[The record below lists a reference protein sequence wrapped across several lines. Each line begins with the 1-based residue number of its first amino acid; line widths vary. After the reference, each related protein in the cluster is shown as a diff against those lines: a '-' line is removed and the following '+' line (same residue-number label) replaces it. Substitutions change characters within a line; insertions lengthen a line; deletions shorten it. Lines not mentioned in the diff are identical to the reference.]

1 MYQKKAHESN
11 ESNIF
16 KYIFEGHKSFVIND
30 IVENLDI
37 SFPTVKKIIS
47 SFLKKNIILENKKV
61 SNGVGRKAMEY
72 NFNDLFCY
80 SIGILVS
87 NKKIDFILTN
97 ACGKVLKKH
106 SYLLESD
113 EFQNEFLSFTNNFI
127 TSLGSEIKEKL
138 IGIGISIPGIV
149 NKEGNF
155 IEFTSKYK
163 ADLSFIENLKSIF
176 NVPILIENES
186 NLAAVAEAFLTKNS
200 IYNNFMVLTIN
211 DSIGISSF
219 HQENLE
225 KNFFFKAGRVHHMVI
240 ESNGKL
246 CECGTHGC
254 WGGYVSN
261 KALINDF
268 KKYFPEIKN
277 YNEIFN
283 DKYFESKVG
292 KILLDDYL
300 KYLSIGIKNLLFF
313 SNPEKLIISGKIC
326 LYKQFLL
333 QELVNKIYKN
343 HIFYRG
349 PETIEFSSFKENGSI
364 IGAAMFPIF
373 DKLL

>member
-72 NFNDLFCY
+72 SFNDFFCY
-80 SIGILVS
+80 SVGVLIS
-87 NKKIDFILTN
+87 NENIKLILTN
-97 ACGKVLKKH
+97 AYGKILKEYYYFLKT
-106 SYLLESD
+106 D
-113 EFQNEFLSFTNNFI
+113 DFQNEILFSINNFI
-127 TSLGSEIKEKL
+127 SEFSPEIKENL

-149 NKEGNF
+149 NKESNF
-155 IEFTSKYK
+155 IEFNSKYK
-163 ADLSFIENLKSIF
+163 TDLLFIEKLKDTF
-176 NVPILIENES
+176 NIPVLIENES
-186 NLAAVAEAFLTKNS
+186 NLAAIAEAFLTKNS
-200 IYNNFMVLTIN
+200 IYSNFIVLTIN
-211 DSIGISSF
+211 DSIGISNF

-225 KNFFFKAGRVHHMVI
+225 KNFFFKAGRLHHMVI

-246 CECGTHGC
+246 CECGSHGC
-254 WGGYVSN
+254 WGCYVSN
-261 KALINDF
+261 LALINDF
-268 KKYFPEIKN
+268 KKYFPKIKT
-277 YNEIFN
+277 YDEIFN
-283 DKYFESKVG
+283 NKYYDSNIG
-292 KILLDDYL
+292 KIILDDYL

-326 LYKQFLL
+326 SYKQFLL
-333 QELVNKIYKN
+333 KDLINKIYKN

-349 PETIEFSSFKENGSI
+349 PETIEFSSLKENGSI